1 MRRGRE
7 VALTARPC
15 IGRVGPLAFL
25 LLLSGL
31 AVAGE
36 GDGPFY
42 YYVEDE
48 KIVVTNTPSRRDLRP
63 VPGMETPGGEVT
75 GAAMPATPYDAFIDR
90 VAREYG
96 ISPDLVKAVALV
108 ESGFDPH
115 AVSPKGA
122 RGLMQLMPATGRR
135 YGVRDL
141 FDPLENL
148 RAGIRHL
155 RNLLDEFGGNVTL
168 ALAAYNAGSGAV
180 RRHGGVPAYAETRA
194 YVNKVRESMG
204 QLPRRSRPKGS
215 RSAPAGDEVR
225 LTRREDGTLALIN

>member
-1 MRRGRE
+1 MSA
-7 VALTARPC
+7 VA
-15 IGRVGPLAFL
+15 L
-25 LLLSGL
+25 LLLASGVAL
-31 AVAGE
+31 A
-36 GDGPFY
+36 GDADTSMY
-42 YYVEDE
+42 YFVEDG
-48 KIVVTNTPSRRDLRP
+48 KIVITNTPSRDGLRP
-63 VPGMETPGGEVT
+63 VPGMSEPEGGIARGT
-75 GAAMPATPYDAFIDR
+75 MPATPYDAFIER

-122 RGLMQLMPATGRR
+122 RGLMQLMPATARH
-135 YGVRDL
+135 YGVRDV

-180 RRHGGVPAYAETRA
+180 RRHGGVPAYPETRA
-194 YVNKVRESMG
+194 YVSKVRESMG
-204 QLPRRSRPKGS
+204 QAPRGGRSREAERK
-215 RSAPAGDEVR
+215 PAAEPVR
-225 LTRREDGTLALIN
+225 LTRRPDGTLALVN